1 MRGPSLSANMKAFPP
16 YLFAELDKRK
26 REELKKGRDVISLAV
41 GAPDLP
47 TPRPVSDFAAREVKK
62 PANHRY
68 PCGRGSERLRK
79 AIAAWHYKRH
89 GLKLDPETEVT
100 VLIGSKE
107 GLAHLPFALLNR
119 GDTALIPDPAYP
131 ACKTGV
137 LLSGARV
144 ERLPLKEENGFLP
157 DLGAISR
164 FVRRGAKMLFLN
176 YPNNPTGACA
186 SAGFYKE
193 AVEFAV
199 KNNLWV
205 AQDAAYSEIYFKKPP
220 PSILSVPGAR
230 AAAVEFYSMSKTYCM
245 TGWRLGWLIGNRR
258 AVQALGKLKEN
269 MDSGQFN
276 AIQETAVFCLEN
288 HAVLAEP
295 IRKTF
300 KRRTEFFAGELKKAG
315 WNLTLPEAAFF
326 VWARPPVRRGSLAAV
341 YEILEKTSVLA
352 SPGSGFG
359 ASGEGFVRF
368 SLCAP
373 DARIKEAARRIAGM
387 KWQKG

>member
-1 MRGPSLSANMKAFPP
+1 MRGPSLSANMDAFPP
-16 YLFAELDKRK
+16 YLFRELDKRK
-26 REELKKGRDVISLAV
+26 QEELKKGRDVISLAV
-41 GAPDLP
+41 GDPDLP

-107 GLAHLPFALLNR
+107 GLAHLPFALLDR

-137 LLSGARV
+137 LLSDARMA
-144 ERLPLKEENGFLP
+144 RLPLKEENDFLP
-157 DLGAISR
+157 DFGAISR
-164 FVRRGAKMLFLN
+164 SVMRRAKMLFLN

-186 SAGFYKE
+186 SAAFYKE
-193 AVEFAV
+193 AVGFAR

-205 AQDAAYSEIYFKKPP
+205 AQDAAYSEIYFKNPP
-220 PSILSVPGAR
+220 PSILSVPGAKE
-230 AAAVEFYSMSKTYCM
+230 AAVEFYSLSKTYCM
-245 TGWRLGWLIGNRR
+245 TGWRLGWLIGNCR
-258 AVQALGKLKEN
+258 AVQALGKLKEHI
-269 MDSGQFN
+269 DSGQFN
-276 AIQETAVFCLEN
+276 AIQETAAFCLEN
-288 HAVLAEP
+288 HAVLVKP
-295 IRKTF
+295 IRETF
-300 KRRTEFFAGELKKAG
+300 KKRTEFFAGELKKAG
-315 WNLTLPEAAFF
+315 WNLIEPEAAFF
-326 VWARPPVRRGSLAAV
+326 VWARPPVCRGSLAAV
-341 YEILEKTSVLA
+341 YEILGKASVLA

-373 DARIKEAARRIAGM
+373 DARIKEAARRLAGI
-387 KWQKG
+387 KW